1 MRPLR
6 GAISAASTISTLAIH
21 IENVDQINTIFAPVY
36 AIDTYSI
43 SAYAIDIIFFSNK
56 KFPVIMSNRK
66 TLISHLFFLNVDR
79 VHEY

>member
-6 GAISAASTISTLAIH
+6 GAISAASTISTLAIR
-21 IENVDQINTIFAPVY
+21 IKNVDQINTTFEPVY
-36 AIDTYSI
+36 AIDACPFP
-43 SAYAIDIIFFSNK
+43 AYAIDIIFFSNK